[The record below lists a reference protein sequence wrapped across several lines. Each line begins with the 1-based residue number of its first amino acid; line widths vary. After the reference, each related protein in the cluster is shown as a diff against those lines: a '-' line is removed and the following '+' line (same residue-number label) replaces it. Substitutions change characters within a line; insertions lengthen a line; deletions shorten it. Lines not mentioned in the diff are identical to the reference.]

1 MALCPLLTNFQSC
14 LNSDTLLYCVHL
26 NVLLVVDLSGYS
38 RKLFPYLKHM
48 HHYGGH
54 QDLRRISTPV
64 SQDLICNQGGEL
76 RAHVLSCRLCRRAS
90 RPPTTGT
97 SSQCPDTT
105 GLWSTDQL
113 RLTPHFQDVNCF
125 KAYITDLIFSIN
137 SCSLILF
144 EKKKKSAWFRAGE
157 ISRQLDFSSGMR
169 SAPPLSSSA
178 GCLPGSHPHHLC
190 WAAAGG
196 EDIGIQSTPQIR
208 LPPYADKISRISS

>member
-144 EKKKKSAWFRAGE
+144 EKKKNQLGLEQEKYPGNWIFHLGCVPLRLSPAALGVCPAVIPTTCAGQQQE
-157 ISRQLDFSSGMR
+157 EKILVFK
-169 SAPPLSSSA
+169 A
-178 GCLPGSHPHHLC
+178 HP
-190 WAAAGG
+190 
-196 EDIGIQSTPQIR
+196 R
-208 LPPYADKISRISS
+208 